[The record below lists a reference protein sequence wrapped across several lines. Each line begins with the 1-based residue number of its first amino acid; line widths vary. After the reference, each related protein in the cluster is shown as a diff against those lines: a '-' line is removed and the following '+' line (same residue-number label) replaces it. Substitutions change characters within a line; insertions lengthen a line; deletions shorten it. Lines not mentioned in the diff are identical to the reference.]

1 MWIFYYKSE
10 ERISQI
16 AYGIDPNIP
25 VEKNIKKSRG
35 GNLKVVLDAKTLK
48 LMDLLGF
55 QSKCNLNAEGNI
67 DNQTEIKYKILDETI
82 IDRVCT
88 HLSNVENYTY
98 LSNDSNYFAPKDIK
112 KLVKF
117 KGKFHPQI
125 TGNNPR
131 EKMVE
136 IESRKSLTW
145 KCIYKK
151 SFLVITTSIE
161 SVISKT
167 PLYSCIENENVGL
180 EFEGYGTF
188 EDKTEN
194 SEIVIIPLFFGVN
207 LDI

>member
-25 VEKNIKKSRG
+25 VEKNIKKNKG
-35 GNLKVVLDAKTLK
+35 GNLNVGMDATTPK
-48 LMDLLGF
+48 LMSILGF
-55 QSKCNLNAEGNI
+55 QFKGNLNAEGNF
-67 DNQTEIKYKILDETI
+67 DDQTEIKYKILDETI

-98 LSNDSNYFAPKDIK
+98 LSSDSSCITKKDIK

-131 EKMVE
+131 EKMAE
-136 IESRKSLTW
+136 IESRKSITW
-145 KCIYKK
+145 KSIYKD

-161 SVISKT
+161 SLISKT
-167 PLYSCIENENVGL
+167 PLYSCIENDSVGL
-180 EFEGYGTF
+180 EFEGYGIF
-188 EDKTEN
+188 GDKTEN